1 MNERARPTDP
11 AREETLGEDP
21 TPTAGA
27 GPIERVEERLV
38 ADVET
43 VESGHVR
50 MTKRVV
56 EEPAEL
62 DVELRHSEVDL
73 ERRPAD
79 RRLEATERSVSEH
92 GDETVILVIEER
104 LETRKVP
111 WVVEEIHIRRRMA
124 TDTTRVE
131 DTVRREQWE
140 MSTDGDVGVKPPNDP
155 VAQGAASNQRD
166 EQ

>member
-11 AREETLGEDP
+11 AREETLAEEP
-21 TPTAGA
+21 TRQA
-27 GPIERVEERLV
+27 GPESLERVEERLV

-43 VESGHVR
+43 VESGQVR

-73 ERRPAD
+73 ERQPAD
-79 RRLEATERSVSEH
+79 RPLEATERPVTQHDE
-92 GDETVILVIEER
+92 ETVILVIEER

-111 WVVEEIHIRRRMA
+111 WVVEEIHLRRRTV
-124 TDTTRVE
+124 TDTTRVA
-131 DTVRREQWE
+131 DTVRKERWE
-140 MSTDGDVGVKPPNDP
+140 MSTDGDVGVKPPNDS
-155 VAQGAASNQRD
+155 VAQSAASNQHD
-166 EQ
+166 E